1 MSDPKI
7 PRIYVSF
14 AEFERDELMRLGLP
28 AEPTLAPLP
37 AAKSTPSTVAVPMPS
52 TIVTAPR
59 PFVRVAVPKPT
70 AHVSITHITPA
81 SMAVLRAEGIEE
93 IGRAP
98 GTSILFVRTRKG
110 LHVLHATWLPERQLD
125 DYAVSLA
132 VNWIEGCGMPSCKVA
147 KNLGVSEPAL
157 RKALLAAGYDRL
169 SPELLAQRAG
179 ARAARKIGNR
189 RGRLVHTN
197 KPAGADAGT

>member
-14 AEFERDELMRLGLP
+14 AEFEHDERKRLGLP

-37 AAKSTPSTVAVPMPS
+37 AAKSTPFTVAVPMPS
-52 TIVTAPR
+52 TIVTVPR
-59 PFVRVAVPKPT
+59 PFVRVAVPRPT
-70 AHVSITHITPA
+70 ACVSIAHATPA
-81 SMAVLRAEGIEE
+81 SMAALRTEGIEE

-98 GTSILFVRTRKG
+98 GTSVLFVRTRKG

-125 DYAVSLA
+125 DYAVRLA
-132 VNWIEGCGMPSCKVA
+132 VNWIESHGMPSCKVA
-147 KNLGVSEPAL
+147 KNLGVSEPSL

-169 SPELLAQRAG
+169 SPALRAQLAG

-189 RGRLVHTN
+189 RGRLVRTN
-197 KPAGADAGT
+197 KPADADAST